1 MLNTFLPRQIIK
13 ALPLVMKIIRASYR
27 IIITKNDCIATRV
40 QKIDVSIFGK
50 SGQKPGT
57 EKCLLFLAYFQH
69 CYG

>member
-1 MLNTFLPRQIIK
+1 
-13 ALPLVMKIIRASYR
+13 MKIIRASYR